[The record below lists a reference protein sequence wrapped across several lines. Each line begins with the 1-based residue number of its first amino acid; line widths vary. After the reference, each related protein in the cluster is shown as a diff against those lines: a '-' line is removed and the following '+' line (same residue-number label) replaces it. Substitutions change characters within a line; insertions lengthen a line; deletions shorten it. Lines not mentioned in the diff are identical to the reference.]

1 MYDLYEYEN
10 TLEKTKTSQSP
21 YRRKISINKPRTRNP
36 SIKTTKSKI
45 SQYTHIPKK
54 SNIINIYP
62 NNISNISFD
71 YSKNNEY
78 KVLNYK
84 NQNLDNIIK
93 EKNTL
98 INSLQNQISNYILR
112 AKESLKKTNIQEQ
125 IIISLK
131 EQIKQLNSDLLRKK
145 NMIEQNED
153 IDYKISKLKKDVEKS
168 RDKKLNDDYNESKRH
183 NFVLNNKINNLKNE
197 LKEKH
202 NLINRLKLQ
211 NENLIKKL
219 KDNEFVINKKNAEIQ
234 QLKEE
239 NILNKN
245 RLEELEKSFEKL
257 AQQISVKNI
266 PQNNEMGNV
275 KMDIQEKIGEE
286 KAVDIEEFKIM
297 EMKMKSCIDELNEK
311 NMNLKII
318 SDKNNL
324 LNNALMQKNK
334 VIKNLQD
341 EKAKNIKNMNLIS
354 SKNKDLNNILKRKNE
369 DLIQYQ
375 KLIIEKEK
383 KIKSLMD
390 YLNKTKSKSK

>member
-1 MYDLYEYEN
+1 MFQYE
-10 TLEKTKTSQSP
+10 TSIESKIQP
-21 YRRKISINKPRTRNP
+21 QTPNHRRISIKSNIRNP
-36 SIKTTKSKI
+36 SIKTMKTKMSE
-45 SQYTHIPKK
+45 YTIPHKK

-71 YSKNNEY
+71 YSNNNEY
-78 KVLNYK
+78 NLLNYK
-84 NQNLDNIIK
+84 NKNIDNIIK

-131 EQIKQLNSDLLRKK
+131 EQIKQLNSDLLRKN
-145 NMIEQNED
+145 NMIEQNEG
-153 IDYKISKLKKDVEKS
+153 IDSKISKLKKDVEKS

-219 KDNEFVINKKNAEIQ
+219 KDNEFIINKKNAEIQ
-234 QLKEE
+234 QLNEE

-257 AQQISVKNI
+257 AQQISMQNI

-275 KMDIQEKIGEE
+275 KMDILEKIGDE
-286 KAVDIEEFKIM
+286 KAADIEEFKIM
-297 EMKMKSCIDELNEK
+297 EMKMKSCMDELNEK

-324 LNNALMQKNK
+324 LNNVLMQKNK

-341 EKAKNIKNMNLIS
+341 DKVKNIKNMNIIA
-354 SKNKDLNNILKRKNE
+354 SKNKDLNNILKRKKN
-369 DLIQYQ
+369 
-375 KLIIEKEK
+375 
-383 KIKSLMD
+383 
-390 YLNKTKSKSK
+390 